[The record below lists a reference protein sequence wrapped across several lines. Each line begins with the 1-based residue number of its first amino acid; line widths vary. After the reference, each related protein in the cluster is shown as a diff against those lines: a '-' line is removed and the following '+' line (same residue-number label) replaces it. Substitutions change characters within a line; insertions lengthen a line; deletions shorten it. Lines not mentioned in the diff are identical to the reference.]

1 MTALIVVVWVAAVA
15 SVFCWAASLVT
26 KDTSWVDRLWSILPV
41 VYVWIFAG
49 FAGFADVRLDVMAAL
64 VTLWGARLTF
74 NVARKGGYT
83 GVEDYRWAVLRG
95 RMRPLAFQAFNL
107 FFIVVFQNALLVL
120 ITLPAFTALQS
131 PRSFGVL
138 DLVATVL
145 FLGFLAGE
153 TVADEQQWRFQQR
166 KRAVLEAGQE
176 PAERFLM
183 HGLFSVSRHPNFFF
197 EQAQWW
203 TLAAF
208 GVIAAGALTWTVA
221 GAMLLTVLFVGSTI
235 FTESITRSRYPE
247 YADYQARVSPV
258 VPWFPRTAR

>member
-1 MTALIVVVWVAAVA
+1 
-15 SVFCWAASLVT
+15 
-26 KDTSWVDRLWSILPV
+26 
-41 VYVWIFAG
+41 
-49 FAGFADVRLDVMAAL
+49 
-64 VTLWGARLTF
+64 
-74 NVARKGGYT
+74 
-83 GVEDYRWAVLRG
+83 
-95 RMRPLAFQAFNL
+95 
-107 FFIVVFQNALLVL
+107 
-120 ITLPAFTALQS
+120 
-131 PRSFGVL
+131 
-138 DLVATVL
+138 
-145 FLGFLAGE
+145 
-153 TVADEQQWRFQQR
+153 
-166 KRAVLEAGQE
+166 VLEAGQE

-203 TLAAF
+203 TLAAV